1 MPRRA
6 PAGTLVVGF
15 GVTGQAVA
23 AALVRRGL
31 PVVAVDDRP
40 SAALRS
46 AAAELGVVLHEP
58 GGAAALGDLVGA
70 AAEVHPAPGL
80 AHHHPVFAAAAAAGV
95 PVRSEL
101 DIAARFDTRPVVAV
115 TGTDGKTTVT
125 VLAAAVLEA
134 SGVRAV
140 VAGNND
146 VPLVRAIDDPTAE
159 VFVVEASSFRLERTE
174 RFTPTAACWLNLA
187 PDHLDVHADLAAYEA
202 AKARIWRDLGP
213 DATAV
218 GNAEDPIVARHLA
231 ATGAGTRWTYS
242 AVADAAT
249 DWRVERGHLV
259 GPGWGAFAA
268 VADLPRHFEHDLANT
283 LAAAA
288 VTAPVGASAAGAAA
302 AARAF
307 RGLPHRLA
315 LVADAGGVRWYD
327 DSKATTP
334 HAAVND
340 VAAVAAAGRR
350 VVLVAGGRSKG
361 VDLATLGVL
370 APAVRAVVAIGEA
383 GDEVAAAFAGARPT
397 AVVGSMAAAVEVAG
411 AAAEPGDAVVL
422 APACASFDW
431 YANYAERGDDF
442 AAHVRAH
449 LRLARSDVDVDVDV
463 DPALDTDCELA

>member
-1 MPRRA
+1 MTVSSTGS
-6 PAGTLVVGF
+6 GTLVVGF

-31 PVVAVDDRP
+31 PVVAVDDR
-40 SAALRS
+40 SSDALRA
-46 AAAELGVVLHEP
+46 AAAEMGVVLHEP
-58 GGAAALGDLVGA
+58 DGTAALGDLVVA

-80 AHHHPVFAAAAAAGV
+80 AHHHPVFALAAAAGV

-101 DIAARFDTRPVVAV
+101 DLAARFDTRPIVAV

-146 VPLVRAIDDPTAE
+146 VPLVRAIDDAAAE

-174 RFTPTAACWLNLA
+174 RFTPAAACWLNLA
-187 PDHLDVHADLAAYEA
+187 PDHLDVHADLVAYEA

-213 DATAV
+213 EATAV
-218 GNAEDPIVARHLA
+218 GNAEDPIVVRHLA
-231 ATGAGTRWTYS
+231 SAGAGTRWTFS
-242 AVADAAT
+242 ATAGAGT
-249 DWRVERGHLV
+249 DWRVEREHLV
-259 GPGWGAFAA
+259 GPGWGAFVP
-268 VADLPRHFEHDLANT
+268 VADLPRQFDHDLANT

-288 VTAPVGASAAGAAA
+288 VAAPVGATAAGAAT

-334 HAAVND
+334 NATVND
-340 VAAVAAAGRR
+340 VAAVAAVGRP

-370 APAVRAVVAIGEA
+370 APAVRAVVAI
-383 GDEVAAAFAGARPT
+383 
-397 AVVGSMAAAVEVAG
+397 
-411 AAAEPGDAVVL
+411 
-422 APACASFDW
+422 
-431 YANYAERGDDF
+431 
-442 AAHVRAH
+442 
-449 LRLARSDVDVDVDV
+449 
-463 DPALDTDCELA
+463 